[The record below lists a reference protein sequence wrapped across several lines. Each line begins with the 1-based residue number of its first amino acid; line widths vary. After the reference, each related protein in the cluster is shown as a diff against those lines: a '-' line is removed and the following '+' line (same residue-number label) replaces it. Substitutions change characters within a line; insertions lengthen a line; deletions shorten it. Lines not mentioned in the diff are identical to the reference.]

1 MHYLTKILSSYKTS
15 LGLMLGYAFVLAI
28 ATFIEKQMGTMAA
41 KMLVYYSPLFIF
53 WQFLM
58 VVNFVAIVW
67 KHRLWERPRW
77 GMMTIHAAFIVILAG
92 ALCSHLFSIEGLL
105 HLREGEQSNRI
116 AVRTQKGTYFHT
128 LPFEVELIDFTL
140 ARYPGSTSPSSF
152 ESEVRVHVDGKTQQ
166 ALIFMNNVLDV
177 KGYRFYQA
185 SYDAD
190 ERGTILSVNHDIL
203 GRNITYSGYFLLS
216 VGFVLSFFGK
226 RSRFRILAA
235 QLKRLQLEK
244 QVSALCLVGLLAFP
258 GIANA
263 EERPRMDMESAV
275 RQFAVNPE
283 HAAAFG
289 LLPMQSE
296 SGRMIPIN
304 TFASEVLRKLH
315 KSETFGQL
323 NSDQFLLS
331 LLALPDMWMRVP
343 LIPVSNTE
351 IISRYHLPG
360 KACSYL
366 QMFDSYGAYKFQQQ
380 VEEAYSK
387 QPNERTRFDKD
398 LMKLDEQVN
407 ILHQLL
413 NYRLLRIFPQ
423 ENNPAHKWYAP
434 GDDLSAYSGKDSLFV
449 SHIFNWYLGEVQTA
463 LKTQDW
469 SKADEILAMISKYQ
483 QAKNH
488 TLDIRPQKM
497 QAEVKYNRMNIFSKC
512 KVGYLITGGLLLI
525 LSFVRMFQK
534 GEKVPSPPL
543 ANISTYQY
551 LLIAAILA
559 VFLFHT
565 YGMGMRWYIGGY
577 APWSNSYE
585 TMVYVAW
592 ATVAAGGLLGRSHI
606 TLALATLFGGII
618 LFVSGLNWMD
628 PQIGTLV
635 PVLKSPWLM
644 FHVAVIVA
652 AYGFF
657 GICCLLGITNMVLMG
672 FADAHN
678 EGLLRARIKELT
690 LVNEMSLL
698 IGLAFMTIG
707 TFLGAIWANESWG
720 RYWGW
725 DPKETWAL
733 ITLVVYALVEHLRL
747 VRRWYSLWSF
757 NFLTVL
763 AFGSVLMTFFGVNYF
778 LSGMHSYG
786 ENEQV
791 NNLFGYLFAAI
802 LLILCLA
809 LWAFRKRD
817 VMH

>member
-15 LGLMLGYAFVLAI
+15 LGLMLGYALVLAI

-244 QVSALCLVGLLAFP
+244 QVSALCLVGLLFFP
-258 GIANA
+258 GFATA
-263 EERPRMDMESAV
+263 EEHPRMDLGNTV

-296 SGRMIPIN
+296 SGRMIPVN

-525 LSFVRMFQK
+525 LSFVRMFQYIH
-534 GEKVPSPPL
+534 VPVSAHRSHPGRIPFPYLRNGDALVYRRICSLEQFLRDDGLCSLGDRRCRGTFRAQSYYPCFSDTFRRHHPLCIRLELDGPANRDTGAGTEIPL
-543 ANISTYQY
+543 ADVSCCGHCRRLR
-551 LLIAAILA
+551 LLRHL
-559 VFLFHT
+559 L
-565 YGMGMRWYIGGY
+565 
-577 APWSNSYE
+577 P
-585 TMVYVAW
+585 
-592 ATVAAGGLLGRSHI
+592 AGNHQH
-606 TLALATLFGGII
+606 
-618 LFVSGLNWMD
+618 GLN
-628 PQIGTLV
+628 
-635 PVLKSPWLM
+635 
-644 FHVAVIVA
+644 
-652 AYGFF
+652 
-657 GICCLLGITNMVLMG
+657 GICRRTQRGVTPRTDKRADSGQRDV
-672 FADAHN
+672 FADRP
-678 EGLLRARIKELT
+678 GLHDYR
-690 LVNEMSLL
+690 
-698 IGLAFMTIG
+698 
-707 TFLGAIWANESWG
+707 
-720 RYWGW
+720 
-725 DPKETWAL
+725 
-733 ITLVVYALVEHLRL
+733 HLSR
-747 VRRWYSLWSF
+747 SDM
-757 NFLTVL
+757 
-763 AFGSVLMTFFGVNYF
+763 G
-778 LSGMHSYG
+778 
-786 ENEQV
+786 Q
-791 NNLFGYLFAAI
+791 
-802 LLILCLA
+802 
-809 LWAFRKRD
+809 
-817 VMH
+817 